1 MRGDTAAPTAWG
13 FRVASRPQVGHGHMS
28 RCLALAQEMTNPVC
42 FFLDPASPWSSNL
55 DALGFE
61 SVEECDSQS
70 SAAILSAVESGK
82 LGGVLF
88 DGLDLDGR
96 DISKAADRAFTAA
109 FVGADD
115 PADSIVWIDPTFGS
129 DAGPNTI
136 AGPAYAP
143 LAPTYAAARDRAK
156 RPVAEHVERL
166 LIAFGA
172 YDSADLTGRTLDAL
186 ATLECAPRVTV
197 ALGAAAPHRERVAS
211 RIAEMANS
219 EIVIS
224 AEDMIPY
231 YEASDI
237 AIGAPGVSFLERLC
251 CGLPSLLLC
260 QNQAQQPIA
269 RAAAKQGAAEL
280 ASEDDLGALAR
291 HIEELLADAG
301 RRTALRRRGLE
312 SVDGRGAKRL
322 ARELESRRAEFD
334 AALVADVAIRKSSS

>member
-1 MRGDTAAPTAWG
+1 MRGDTAAPIAWG

-28 RCLALAQEMTNPVC
+28 RCLALAQEMTAPAC
-42 FFLDPASPWSSNL
+42 FFLDPANPWRPKL

-70 SAAILSAVESGK
+70 SAAVLTAVETGK

-88 DGLDLDGR
+88 DGLDLEGR
-96 DISKAADRAFTAA
+96 DISKAADRVFTTAFA
-109 FVGADD
+109 GADG

-129 DAGPNTI
+129 DAGPNAI
-136 AGPAYAP
+136 VGPAYAP
-143 LAPTYAAARDRAK
+143 LAPTYAPARDRAN
-156 RPVAEHVERL
+156 RPVTEHAERV
-166 LIAFGA
+166 LITFGT
-172 YDSADLTGRTLDAL
+172 YDSADLTGHALDAL
-186 ATLECAPRVTV
+186 AKLECAPRVTV

-219 EIVIS
+219 EIVVS

-260 QNQAQQPIA
+260 QNRAQQPIA
-269 RAAAKQGAAEL
+269 RAAAEQGAAEL

-291 HIEELLADAG
+291 RIEELLADAG
-301 RRTALRRRGLE
+301 RRAALRRRGLE
-312 SVDGRGAKRL
+312 LVDGRGAKRL
-322 ARELESRRAEFD
+322 ARALESRRAEFD
-334 AALVADVAIRKSSS
+334 AALTADVAIRKSS